1 MDVYCQAFTHKGKL
15 CGGMASSNGLC
26 KLHLNSRKLHGPN
39 TFALKQLENVHK
51 NKLDGLKHLLGLIDM
66 DTYEADRK
74 IAIGEFEKD
83 KQALL
88 KIQKQSVTWTGVDP
102 DAEANEKKRIRR
114 EKFEAR
120 REELRRIRLE
130 ARRREMMNY
139 GGYGGYDG
147 NGGYVGYGGY
157 DGYVVDEQPA
167 GPRELRDIAKDP
179 QSVHTSEVV
188 KQTTDLIDRIRDIPV
203 PDEYRWAADVCSKT
217 PGEIIA
223 ECKLSQKAALQM
235 MTQYSL
241 DTAIYE
247 IEEGIYGKVLDSVWQ
262 FVKKSDD
269 RADLCAILKQ
279 EMEDNIGMCAQG
291 NLTRICNILSG
302 YMDGVESVESMAER
316 LGRLLSPLLEME
328 DASKRMSEGTRI
340 MREYN
345 VPREH
350 WSLWLEPLE

>member
-15 CGGMASSNGLC
+15 CGGVASSNGLC
-26 KLHLNSRKLHGPN
+26 KLHLNSRNHHGPN

-51 NKLDGLKHLLGLIDM
+51 SRLDSLKSLLGVIDM

-83 KQALL
+83 KQALI

-102 DAEANEKKRIRR
+102 DAEANEKKRIHR
-114 EKFEAR
+114 EKLQVR
-120 REELRRIRLE
+120 REELRRIWLE
-130 ARRREMMNY
+130 ARRREMMNH
-139 GGYGGYDG
+139 GGYGGYV
-147 NGGYVGYGGY
+147 GGYEWHGVA
-157 DGYVVDEQPA
+157 EQPA
-167 GPRELRDIAKDP
+167 GPRELRDIATDP

-241 DTAIYE
+241 DTAIYD

-328 DASKRMSEGTRI
+328 DASKRISEGTRI